1 MILFLIL
8 GAVPIWGRIIR
19 GPPGE
24 NSGQVGLP
32 LPENVAPMNSKEMVE
47 YITQVNTMILR
58 NILTEGDLGKKLGF
72 HYKMN
77 LPQMVKL
84 FSSNGFA
91 FFVLIFHLLLALHNV
106 WPLCLIT
113 NPLKVTIQT
122 CQLMESQ
129 NALTM
134 TS

>member
-24 NSGQVGLP
+24 HSSQVGLP

-72 HYKMN
+72 HHKMN

-91 FFVLIFHLLLALHNV
+91 FFVLIFHLLLAPNYV
-106 WPLCLIT
+106 WRLCFIA
-113 NPLKVTIQT
+113 NPLKVTT
-122 CQLMESQ
+122 
-129 NALTM
+129 
-134 TS
+134 

>member
-8 GAVPIWGRIIR
+8 GVVPIWGRIIR

-24 NSGQVGLP
+24 NSDQVGLP
-32 LPENVAPMNSKEMVE
+32 LPENVVPMNSKEMVE

-84 FSSNGFA
+84 FSSYG
-91 FFVLIFHLLLALHNV
+91 LALQC
-106 WPLCLIT
+106 PKFLLIHG
-113 NPLKVTIQT
+113 NSYCKVSVYLLQIR
-122 CQLMESQ
+122 SK
-129 NALTM
+129 
-134 TS
+134 

>member
-24 NSGQVGLP
+24 NSGQVGLA
-32 LPENVAPMNSKEMVE
+32 LPENVAPMHSKEMVE

-58 NILTEGDLGKKLGF
+58 NILTEGNLGKKLGF

-84 FSSNGFA
+84 FSSHGFA
-91 FFVLIFHLLLALHNV
+91 LQCHKFSFIYENSNCEVIVHSLQIRS
-106 WPLCLIT
+106 
-113 NPLKVTIQT
+113 K
-122 CQLMESQ
+122 
-129 NALTM
+129 
-134 TS
+134 

>member
-91 FFVLIFHLLLALHNV
+91 FFRPHLSFVA
-106 WPLCLIT
+106 C
-113 NPLKVTIQT
+113 
-122 CQLMESQ
+122 
-129 NALTM
+129 

>member
-24 NSGQVGLP
+24 NFSQVGLP

-58 NILTEGDLGKKLGF
+58 NILTEGDLGKKLRF
-72 HYKMN
+72 HNKMN

-84 FSSNGFA
+84 FSSNGFP
-91 FFVLIFHLLLALHNV
+91 FFVLIFHLLLVLHN
-106 WPLCLIT
+106 LRRL
-113 NPLKVTIQT
+113 
-122 CQLMESQ
+122 
-129 NALTM
+129 
-134 TS
+134 